1 VDDKV
6 APLASVAILIGKI
19 CVNRILIIG
28 ATGNVGCEVVS
39 QLAARDV
46 PVRALTRNPGAA
58 RFPPQVEVVRG
69 DLVIP
74 ASLDRCL
81 EGVDTVFLIWTAPPD
96 AVAPA
101 VQRIAKFAR
110 RIVFLS
116 SPHKTPHPFFQQ
128 PNPLRLL
135 HAKIERLI
143 EAAPLDWTFLRPG
156 IFAANSRGWWAQQIR
171 DGGVVRWPHV
181 NVPTAPVHERDIAAV
196 AVRTLCDGGHSGR
209 EYVLTGPESLS
220 QIEQI
225 SVIGTV
231 LGRALRVEEIS
242 PEEARRE
249 LLMPAYAV
257 NMLLDA
263 WAAAAGQPAFVTST
277 IEEVTGAPARTFL
290 DWAKDHAAEFRA

>member
-1 VDDKV
+1 MNRV
-6 APLASVAILIGKI
+6 LI
-19 CVNRILIIG
+19 VG
-28 ATGNVGCEVVS
+28 ATGNVGREVVS
-39 QLAARDV
+39 QLVARDV

-58 RFPPQVEVVRG
+58 RFPPQAEVVRG
-69 DLVIP
+69 DLAIP
-74 ASLDRCL
+74 KSLDLCL

-101 VQRIAKFAR
+101 MERIAKFAR

-135 HAKIERLI
+135 HARIEQVI
-143 EAAPLDWTFLRPG
+143 ETSGLDWTFLRPG
-156 IFAANSRGWWAQQIR
+156 IFAANSLGWWAQQIR
-171 DGGVVRWPHV
+171 AGGIVRWPHV

-196 AVRTLCDGGHSGR
+196 AVRTLCDEGHFGR

-220 QIEQI
+220 QLEQI
-225 SVIGTV
+225 SAIGTV
-231 LGRALRVEEIS
+231 LGRALRIEEIS
-242 PEEARRE
+242 PEDARRE
-249 LLMPAYAV
+249 LPMPMYAV

-263 WAAAAGQPAFVTST
+263 WAAAAGQPAFVSST
-277 IEEVTGAPARTFL
+277 LAEITGTPARTFL